1 VFGNLEVE
9 GDESGTPSPATGVYL
24 LSQGVPLEGVV
35 TKLKMCGFLLDLDR
49 ETIPGNANEITPFV
63 FVIAYRQMG
72 DSYRQLYTPYPFN
85 FVINSTETFGCGEN
99 DITNL
104 EWMVSKGDRIGVLI
118 QRIQC
123 FPFHVGPASIALS
136 CPMHINLLDPVEN
149 CSQAH
154 YFASSASITGPDVPQ
169 ELKIHDANA
178 EDVFINL
185 DITVGELE
193 C

>member
-1 VFGNLEVE
+1 MFGNLKVE
-9 GDESGTPSPATGVYL
+9 AQENGAPSPATGVYL
-24 LSQGVPLEGVV
+24 LSQGVPLEGLV
-35 TKLKMCGFLLDLDR
+35 TNLKICGFLLDRDR
-49 ETIPGNANEITPFV
+49 ETITGDATKIIPFV

-72 DSYRQLYTPYPFN
+72 DSYHQLYTPYPIN
-85 FVINSTETFGCGEN
+85 FVINTTDSFGCGEN

-123 FPFHVGPASIALS
+123 FPLYVGPASVTLS

-154 YFASSASITGPDVPQ
+154 YFSSTVLITGPDVPQ
-169 ELKIHDANA
+169 ELNVHDANA
-178 EDVFINL
+178 EDIFINL

-193 C
+193 R